1 MQNDRFGMSGG
12 KRLQKTKP
20 AGGKRLAMKKTDDMN
35 EFIVVKQGNDVIE
48 NKYTRGNLEKA
59 KSKLWYAM
67 MAATLVLLV
76 FIFGVL
82 RPNFKF
88 AYTASSSMVPTLS
101 VGDLAFYGPVS
112 SNIERGDIVLFRP
125 EDPAEQESILT
136 GGSVFYEKR
145 VIGLPGESVCVRD
158 GVVYIN
164 NEPLSEPYVVF
175 NQDPALHMY
184 RNMPEIIIP
193 EDEYFVMGDN
203 RDNSYDSRGFG
214 TISEE
219 NILGRLIFSMPSIA
233 GLISG
238 TSNDQNFLS

>member
-1 MQNDRFGMSGG
+1 
-12 KRLQKTKP
+12 
-20 AGGKRLAMKKTDDMN
+20 MKKAIDMN

-48 NKYTRGNLEKA
+48 NKYTRDDLEKS

-76 FIFGVL
+76 VIFGVL

-101 VGDLAFYGPVS
+101 VGDLALYGPVL
-112 SNIERGDIVLFRP
+112 SNIERGDIILFRP
-125 EDPAEQESILT
+125 ENPTEQGSILT
-136 GGSVFYEKR
+136 GGGVFYEKR
-145 VIGLPGESVCVRD
+145 VIGLPGESVRVED

-164 NEPLSEPYVVF
+164 GEPLDEPYVVF
-175 NQDPALHMY
+175 NQDPAFSMY
-184 RNMPEIIIP
+184 RDMPEVIIP
-193 EDEYFVMGDN
+193 EGEYFVMGDN

-219 NILGRLIFSMPSIA
+219 NILNRLIFSIPSIA